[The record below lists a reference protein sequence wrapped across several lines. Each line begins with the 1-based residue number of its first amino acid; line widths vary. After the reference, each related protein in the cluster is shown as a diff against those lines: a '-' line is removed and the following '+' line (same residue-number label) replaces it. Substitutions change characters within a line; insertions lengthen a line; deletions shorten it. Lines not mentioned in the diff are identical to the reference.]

1 MRAQYEV
8 HRGNV
13 EDFEIFRHLPEI
25 TSEKG
30 TQFVEVHLERHG
42 FPLAVH
48 TAIVPGRTREDKMQD
63 AILLR
68 EDHGAIARLTLNN
81 PRALN
86 ALSDE
91 MLDALA
97 AEFDRLAADEAIR
110 VVVIAAHGKAFSAG
124 HDLKEMQAHRNDP
137 DGGRGYYE
145 GLFARCGAVM
155 QKIPALPQPVI
166 AEVHAIAAAA
176 GCQLVASCDMAVA
189 AEGARFGVNG
199 VNLGLFCSTPAVAL
213 TRALPRKVAFE
224 MAATGEFLSAERA
237 REVGLVNRVVPAEKL
252 TEATMA
258 LAAVVAAKL
267 PVAIRLGKAGFY
279 DQVQQPLAAA
289 YDTAGAVMVDNM
301 MDDGTD
307 EGIRAFI
314 EKRQPSWARE

>member
-1 MRAQYEV
+1 
-8 HRGNV
+8 
-13 EDFEIFRHLPEI
+13 
-25 TSEKG
+25 
-30 TQFVEVHLERHG
+30 
-42 FPLAVH
+42 
-48 TAIVPGRTREDKMQD
+48 MQD

-86 ALSDE
+86 ALSDD
-91 MLDALA
+91 MLDALT
-97 AEFDRLAADEAIR
+97 AEFDRLATDETIR
-110 VVVIAAHGKAFSAG
+110 VVVIAANGKAFSAG
-124 HDLKEMQAHRNDP
+124 HDLKEMQAHRNAT

-145 GLFARCGAVM
+145 GLFARCGEVM

-189 AEGARFGVNG
+189 AEGTRFGVNG

-213 TRALPRKVAFE
+213 TRALPRKVVFE
-224 MAATGEFLSAERA
+224 MAATGEFLDAMRA
-237 REVGLVNRVVPAEKL
+237 REVGLVNRVVSAGAL

-258 LAAVVAAKL
+258 LAGVVAAKL
-267 PVAIRLGKAGFY
+267 PAAIRLGKAGFY
-279 DQVQQPLAAA
+279 DQVQKPLAAA
-289 YDTAGAVMVDNM
+289 YDAAGAVMVENM

-314 EKRQPSWARE
+314 EKRQPSWAQE